1 MNKVDVKIVIGSNYG
16 DECKGLATHYF
27 SQQAKNQNK
36 SCLNVLYNGG
46 CQRGH
51 TVELKNGSRHIFHH
65 FGSGTY
71 DNAHTYFDKDFIV
84 NPIMFMNEYETL
96 YSDKK
101 IMPICFISPGCRVS
115 TPYDMIINQTI
126 ERARGKNR
134 HGSCGLGIFETQQRY
149 KQSCYNMNFKDII
162 NHTDNEL
169 KIYLKEIANLY
180 VAERMKYYGIL
191 DIPESVSEII
201 NSDILITNYINDLRN
216 MAKIVHISDYSHL
229 FKNYDVIIFEGAQGL
244 ELDEHNDKAMPYV
257 TASNTTSFIP
267 IKRCCDFETDV
278 EICYITRSYFTR
290 HGAGALPTE
299 CAKTHINPVIEDKT
313 NINNEFQE
321 SIRYGLFSQAEF
333 FERVNK
339 DKMNS
344 LKLNSSLKTSIFV
357 SHLNY
362 TDGEIFG
369 DCTLNALI
377 NKFDNKYLSYSK
389 YAEDVQIKEQL

>member
-1 MNKVDVKIVIGSNYG
+1 M
-16 DECKGLATHYF
+16 
-27 SQQAKNQNK
+27 
-36 SCLNVLYNGG
+36 
-46 CQRGH
+46 
-51 TVELKNGSRHIFHH
+51 
-65 FGSGTY
+65 
-71 DNAHTYFDKDFIV
+71 
-84 NPIMFMNEYETL
+84 
-96 YSDKK
+96 
-101 IMPICFISPGCRVS
+101 S

-216 MAKIVHISDYSHL
+216 MAKIVYISDYFHL
-229 FKNYDVIIFEGAQGL
+229 FKNYDVIVFEGAQGL
-244 ELDEHNDKAMPYV
+244 ELDENNDKAMPYV

-267 IKRCCDFETDV
+267 VKRCCEFEADI

-299 CAKTHINPVIEDKT
+299 CVKTHINPAIVDKT
-313 NINNEFQE
+313 NIDNEFQE
-321 SIRYGLFSQAEF
+321 SIRYGVFSQAEF

-339 DKMNS
+339 DKTNS
-344 LKLNSSLKTSIFV
+344 LMLNSSLKTSIFV

-362 TDGEIFG
+362 TNGEIFG
-369 DCTLNALI
+369 NCTLNDLI

-389 YAEDVQIKEQL
+389 YAEDVQVKE

>member
-216 MAKIVHISDYSHL
+216 MAKIVHISDYFHL
-229 FKNYDVIIFEGAQGL
+229 FKNYDVIVFEGAQGL
-244 ELDEHNDKAMPYV
+244 ELDENNDKAMPYV

-267 IKRCCDFETDV
+267 VKRCCEFEADI

-299 CAKTHINPVIEDKT
+299 CVKTHINPAIVDKT
-313 NINNEFQE
+313 NIDNEFQE
-321 SIRYGLFSQAEF
+321 SIRYGVFSQAEF

-339 DKMNS
+339 DKTNS
-344 LKLNSSLKTSIFV
+344 LMLNSSLKTSIFV

-362 TDGEIFG
+362 TNGEIFG
-369 DCTLNALI
+369 NCTLNDLI

-389 YAEDVQIKEQL
+389 YAEDVQVKE